1 MKFKKPKLHIQIF
14 IGLAL
19 GAIFGGIFHVDSHKL
34 LLLTSQRGESKQF
47 EIHDWKKIT
56 IESTEG
62 INSFEADD
70 QLLILKS
77 FRSLTPEQRSS
88 AKIIAFFERD
98 SIAYENVQTLAK
110 EKTVAT
116 EIKPLGDIF
125 IRLLMMI
132 AVPLV
137 LASLLVG
144 AASLH
149 DIRRMARIGGKTI
162 TYFLSTTALAIA
174 VGLVIG
180 NIIQPGHRMDTGT
193 RDRLLSVYAEDAS
206 AKLKQD
212 VSINVIDQIIRMVP
226 KNPFAAMA
234 EGDMLAVI
242 FFAVLLG
249 LVSTQI
255 PKEKSERLIGFF
267 DALSE
272 AMIKLVDLV
281 MLIAPFAVFALISAT
296 IGEFGFGI
304 IQTLFWYMATVLL
317 GLIIQTFFVYP
328 VFLKLFSPMSMLTF
342 FKTMRPAQLVAFTT
356 SSSAATLPV
365 NFECCEK
372 MGVPKSVTSFVL
384 PLGATINMDGTAIYQ
399 GVATL
404 FIAQVYG
411 MELSLA
417 QQITIVL
424 MATLASIGTAPV
436 PGVGIVMLLIVLRS
450 VGVPEEGI
458 ALILG
463 VDRILDMCRTVP
475 NITGDATGSVIV
487 ASTEKVLGTV
497 KNEG

>member
-14 IGLAL
+14 IGLVL
-19 GAIFGGIFHVDSHKL
+19 GAIFGGIFHVDTHKL
-34 LLLTSQRGESKQF
+34 LVTATQEGERKEF
-47 EIHDWKKIT
+47 EIRDWKKLSLASSDGVK
-56 IESTEG
+56 E
-62 INSFEADD
+62 FEAED
-70 QLLILKS
+70 QLLILKA
-77 FRSLTPEQRSS
+77 FRMLTPEQRS
-88 AKIIAFFERD
+88 AARLTAVREHDTIVV
-98 SIAYENVQTLAK
+98 ENVLTLAK
-110 EKTVAT
+110 EKTIAT
-116 EIKPLGDIF
+116 EIKPLGDLF

-149 DIRRMARIGGKTI
+149 DFRKMARIGGKTI
-162 TYFLSTTALAIA
+162 SYYLFTTALAIII
-174 VGLVIG
+174 GLVIG
-180 NIIQPGHRMDTGT
+180 NIIQPGHRMDSGT

-206 AKLKQD
+206 AKMKQD
-212 VSINVIDQIIRMVP
+212 VSISVVDQIIRMVP

-234 EGDMLAVI
+234 EGDMLAIV

-249 LVSTQI
+249 LVVTQI
-255 PKEKSERLIGFF
+255 PKEKSEKFVSFF
-267 DALSE
+267 DALSD

-281 MLIAPFAVFALISAT
+281 MLLAPFAVFALISAT

-304 IQTLFWYMATVLL
+304 IQTLFWYMVTVLL
-317 GLIIQTFFVYP
+317 GLLVQTLVVYP
-328 VFLKLFSPMSMLTF
+328 IFLKLFSKMSPIAF
-342 FKTMRPAQLVAFTT
+342 FRALRPAQLVAFTT

-365 NFECCEK
+365 NFECCEN
-372 MGVPKSVTSFVL
+372 MGVPKSISSFVL
-384 PLGATINMDGTAIYQ
+384 PLGATINMDGTALYQ

-411 MELSLA
+411 ADLSISA
-417 QQITIVL
+417 QLTVVL
-424 MATLASIGTAPV
+424 TATLASIGTAPV

-475 NITGDATGSVIV
+475 NITGDATAAVIV
-487 ASTEKVLGTV
+487 ASTEKVLGKAASTR
-497 KNEG
+497 

>member
-14 IGLAL
+14 IGLVL
-19 GAIFGGIFHVDSHKL
+19 GAIFGGIFHVDTHKL
-34 LLLTSQRGESKQF
+34 LVTSTQQGERKEF
-47 EIHDWKKIT
+47 EIRDWKKLSIASSDGVK
-56 IESTEG
+56 E
-62 INSFEADD
+62 FEAED
-70 QLLILKS
+70 QLLILKA
-77 FRSLTPEQRSS
+77 FRMLTPEQRSA
-88 AKIIAFFERD
+88 AKLTAVREHDTIVV
-98 SIAYENVQTLAK
+98 ENVLTLAK
-110 EKTVAT
+110 EKTIAT
-116 EIKPLGDIF
+116 EIKPLGDLF

-149 DIRRMARIGGKTI
+149 DFRKMARIGGKTI
-162 TYFLSTTALAIA
+162 TYYLFTTALAIII
-174 VGLVIG
+174 GLVIG
-180 NIIQPGHRMDTGT
+180 NIIQPGHRMDSGT

-206 AKLKQD
+206 AKMKQD
-212 VSINVIDQIIRMVP
+212 VSISVVDQIIRMVP

-234 EGDMLAVI
+234 EGDMLAIV

-249 LVSTQI
+249 LVVTQI
-255 PKEKSERLIGFF
+255 PKEKSEKFVSFF
-267 DALSE
+267 DALSD

-281 MLIAPFAVFALISAT
+281 MLLAPFAVFALISAT

-304 IQTLFWYMATVLL
+304 IQTLFWYMVTVLL
-317 GLIIQTFFVYP
+317 GLLVQTLVVYP
-328 VFLKLFSPMSMLTF
+328 IFLKLFSKMSPIAF
-342 FKTMRPAQLVAFTT
+342 FRALRPAQLVAFTT

-365 NFECCEK
+365 NFECCEN
-372 MGVPKSVTSFVL
+372 MGVPKSISSFVL
-384 PLGATINMDGTAIYQ
+384 PLGATINMDGTALYQ

-411 MELSLA
+411 ADLSISA
-417 QQITIVL
+417 QLTVVL
-424 MATLASIGTAPV
+424 TATLASIGTAPV

-475 NITGDATGSVIV
+475 NITGDATAAVIV
-487 ASTEKVLGTV
+487 ASTEKVLGKAASTR
-497 KNEG
+497 